1 MELIIFFI
9 IIEMYN
15 YKKDKKSHYIKYH
28 YIIFKMNRF

>member
-15 YKKDKKSHYIKYH
+15 YKKDKKSHYLLN
-28 YIIFKMNRF
+28 III